1 MPEAIVCMAAS
12 DRPGVATPVEHQTP
26 SRCAKAPSPTTPQL
40 SDYRVSNES
49 SESVWFGNF
58 ALVADA
64 AVA

>member
-40 SDYRVSNES
+40 SDSNE

>member
-12 DRPGVATPVEHQTP
+12 DWPGVATPVKTL
-26 SRCAKAPSPTTPQL
+26 SRCTKPLSPTAPKL

-49 SESVWFGNF
+49 SESVWFGNVVP
-58 ALVADA
+58 VADA